1 MNAKRGS
8 ILGALAFTLAVGVG
22 ITDAHAEETTV
33 VVTDPAEDTATPP
46 GPNARLLT
54 SGIWTLG
61 LSYVPALVV
70 AIESDHPGDKY
81 LFTPV
86 AGPWLNLAHR
96 GDCTDRGNCDN
107 ETLNKVL
114 LVTDG
119 VFQGIGALQILGAFL
134 LTDEP
139 STTVVSRKREKQP
152 QSASVSVHPARF
164 GTGAYG
170 VAATGSF

>member
-1 MNAKRGS
+1 MKAKPGS
-8 ILGALAFTLAVGVG
+8 ILGALAFALAFAGG
-22 ITDAHAEETTV
+22 ITNAHAEETV
-33 VVTDPAEDTATPP
+33 VVASTAEDTPTPT
-46 GPNARLLT
+46 GPNPRLLT

-96 GDCTDRGNCDN
+96 GDCADRGSCDN

-134 LTDEP
+134 LTDDP
-139 STTVVSRKREKQP
+139 QTTVATQKREKQP
-152 QSASVSVHPARF
+152 DSASVTFRPARF

-170 VAATGSF
+170 VAATGNF